1 MEQLQHWA
9 STQPGDVITVLD
21 ELRSERDE
29 TLLCLE
35 EWNDMVNKAQRAID
49 QARRAQDRQQSAR
62 RAFTE
67 KQARSATLQDE
78 LNTMQERLDN
88 VLEELDQTRLAQAET
103 DRARGTSKNSPTPS
117 TVTGKRSP
125 KHPDPP
131 VFTNGVDPTFDDWSL
146 RIQDKLIVNDDHFPT
161 ESVKV
166 IFVISRTESDAA
178 DHLTAYRAGGH
189 ADYFKTSQSVLDV
202 LQDIYADP
210 DRERNA
216 RRNYMRLKQSK
227 KQSFNVFYSEFR
239 KQVSYLGYDEKTLM
253 NDLREKVVLRL
264 KEALSN
270 TTTRF
275 NTIAKLKDH
284 LQTVDNQQRSIEAE
298 KDRASRFIQVAN
310 ARRVAASSK
319 PVFQP
324 RSFNQP
330 KPAFVSVFNKPG
342 LAPPS
347 ASPFNSDLRFIKMLV
362 EGRCFKCEQPGH
374 LTMNCPRSNKPIQ
387 DRIQEVDTDSDR
399 EQGLAD
405 EEQSEHDSENE

>member
-67 KQARSATLQDE
+67 EQARSVTLQDE
-78 LNTMQERLDN
+78 LDIMQERLNN

-146 RIQDKLIVNDDHFPT
+146 RIQDKLTVNDDHFPT
-161 ESVKV
+161 ESAKA
-166 IFVISRTESDAA
+166 IFVISRTGSDAA

-189 ADYFKTSQSVLDV
+189 ADYFKTPQSVLDV

-216 RRNYMRLKQSK
+216 RRNYMRLKQGK
-227 KQSFNVFYSEFR
+227 EQPFNVFYSEFR
-239 KQVSYLGYDEKTLM
+239 KQVSYLGYDEKTLVD
-253 NDLREKVVLRL
+253 DLREKVVLRL

-275 NTIAKLKDH
+275 NTIAELKDH
-284 LQTVDNQQRSIEAE
+284 LQTVDNQQRSIEVE
-298 KDRASRFIQVAN
+298 KDRASRFSQAAN
-310 ARRVAASSK
+310 ARRVAASPK

-330 KPAFVSVFNKPG
+330 KPAFVPVFNKPS
-342 LAPPS
+342 LVPPP
-347 ASPFNSDLRFIKMLV
+347 AGPFNSDPRSTKMIV
-362 EGRCFKCEQPGH
+362 EGRCFKCEQPDH
-374 LTMNCPRSNKPIQ
+374 LARNCPRPNKPIQ

-399 EQGLAD
+399 EQGLAG
-405 EEQSEHDSENE
+405 EEQPEHDSENE